1 MKTIKSKSVLLG
13 VALTLAL
20 ASLMVAIPAG
30 AAPLNAS
37 GYAIVVHAQDVNNG
51 QVLVNSVTA
60 AQDGWLLIWKDE
72 NGAPSSLL
80 GYAPVHQ
87 GVNTNVAVDIKTT
100 ERNGNDD
107 VTPTLW
113 ASVVPDANAD
123 IPYASPDPSIT
134 PAEDVVM
141 VGFASAPAM
150 PSQLPA
156 VSSASSAAAVRTAN
170 KITVRRQDAGVGQV
184 LVNSVTAAQDG
195 WLLIWNDANGA
206 PGGLIGFAPVH
217 QGVNTNVAV
226 DIKTTERNGN
236 DDLTPT
242 LWATYMP
249 DPNATT
255 PFATPD
261 TSTTPAS
268 SVLMVAFGS
277 TAD

>member
-1 MKTIKSKSVLLG
+1 
-13 VALTLAL
+13 
-20 ASLMVAIPAG
+20 
-30 AAPLNAS
+30 
-37 GYAIVVHAQDVNNG
+37 
-51 QVLVNSVTA
+51 
-60 AQDGWLLIWKDE
+60 
-72 NGAPSSLL
+72 
-80 GYAPVHQ
+80 
-87 GVNTNVAVDIKTT
+87 
-100 ERNGNDD
+100 
-107 VTPTLW
+107 
-113 ASVVPDANAD
+113 
-123 IPYASPDPSIT
+123 
-134 PAEDVVM
+134 
-141 VGFASAPAM
+141 
-150 PSQLPA
+150 
-156 VSSASSAAAVRTAN
+156 
-170 KITVRRQDAGVGQV
+170 
-184 LVNSVTAAQDG
+184 
-195 WLLIWNDANGA
+195 LIWNDANGA